1 MEASVGRRGFWHSV
15 GYALRGLLF
24 AVRTQRNLRW
34 HVAAAC
40 GVLLLSARLGLSRT
54 ELAALVLVI
63 GLVLCAEI
71 LNTAVE
77 LTIDMIKITEHP
89 VARLVKDVAAGAVLV
104 TVFMALG
111 VAWLLLVPRLGFH
124 P

>member
-1 MEASVGRRGFWHSV
+1 MRRGFWRSV
-15 GYALRGLLF
+15 GYALRGLWF

-40 GVLLLSARLGLSRT
+40 GVLVVAVRLGLSRT

-111 VAWLLLVPRLGFH
+111 VAWLLLVPRLGVFR
-124 P
+124 

>member
-1 MEASVGRRGFWHSV
+1 MGPRGFWRSV
-15 GYALRGLLF
+15 GCALKGWVF

-34 HVAAAC
+34 HVLAAC
-40 GVLLLSARLGLSRT
+40 AALLLSVRLGLSRV
-54 ELAALVLVI
+54 ELSVLVLVI

-89 VARLVKDVAAGAVLV
+89 VARVVKDVAAGAVLV
-104 TVFMALG
+104 TVVMALG
-111 VAWLLLVPRLGFH
+111 IAWLLLLPRLS
-124 P
+124 

>member
-1 MEASVGRRGFWHSV
+1 MRQRGFWWSI
-15 GYALRGLLF
+15 GYACRGLLF

-34 HVAAAC
+34 HVAAAA
-40 GVLLLSARLGLSRT
+40 GVLVMAARVGLSRT
-54 ELAALVLVI
+54 ELSVLYLVI

-77 LTIDMIKITEHP
+77 LTIDMINITEHP

-104 TVFMALG
+104 TVCMALG
-111 VAWLLLVPRLGFH
+111 VGWLLLGPHLGMW

>member
-1 MEASVGRRGFWHSV
+1 VRQHGFWRSI
-15 GYALRGLLF
+15 GYACRGLYF
-24 AVRTQRNLRW
+24 AVRTQHNLRW
-34 HVAAAC
+34 HVAAAA
-40 GVLLLSARLGLSRT
+40 GVLFTAAQVGLSRL
-54 ELAALVLVI
+54 ELSVLYLVI

-104 TVFMALG
+104 TVCMALG
-111 VAWLLLVPRLGFH
+111 VAWLLLGPHLGLR

>member
-1 MEASVGRRGFWHSV
+1 MQRRFVQSL
-15 GYALRGLLF
+15 GYALAGLGF
-24 AVRTQRNLRW
+24 ALKTQRNLRW
-34 HVAAAC
+34 HVVAAC
-40 GVLLLSARLGLSRT
+40 ATVGVAIWLGLNRT
-54 ELAALVLVI
+54 EMAVLVLVI

-104 TVFMALG
+104 TAIMAIAIG
-111 VAWLLLVPRLGFH
+111 WLLIVPHVVGR
-124 P
+124 